1 MVLNLPLFKSM
12 KKYTISV
19 GAGLTILFLA
29 YLLSNL
35 ILGSGKNE
43 ISSVSEVSKLVA
55 VTEVKNSVSPI
66 NLPVDGRIN
75 SKNKIDIYTE
85 VQGIVNINGNI
96 FKEGKTFKKNDKI
109 LSIKSDEFST
119 SVKQARSELQN
130 LIASI
135 IPDIKIDF
143 NKNFNSWNN
152 YFKEFNVENEI
163 SELPIP
169 KSDKEKFYLVGKG
182 IQSMYYKV
190 KSLEERLKKFV
201 INAPFDGS
209 ITKTYIN
216 EGTLINPGMILG
228 SFISNSDFE
237 LTVNIPSKYA
247 DYVLINDKVEI
258 TFNNKKINGLIKRIN
273 KNIDEQSQTVSIHIE
288 FTNRDLKDGLYV
300 NTKIPLNLISEG
312 FSVSRSILIND
323 SFVYVA
329 ENNNVV
335 GIRNVKPIYYDEDS
349 VILSGL
355 IDGEKIISSYIP
367 GIYKGMKIKISD

>member
-1 MVLNLPLFKSM
+1 M

-75 SKNKIDIYTE
+75 SKNKIDIYSE

-135 IPDIKIDF
+135 LPDIKIDF

-300 NTKIPLNLISEG
+300 NTKIPLNLNSEG